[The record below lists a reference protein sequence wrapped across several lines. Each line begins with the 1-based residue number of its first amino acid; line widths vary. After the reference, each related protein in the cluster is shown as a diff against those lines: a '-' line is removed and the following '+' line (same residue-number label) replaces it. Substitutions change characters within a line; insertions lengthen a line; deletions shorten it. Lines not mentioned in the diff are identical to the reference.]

1 MDLTIGRKG
10 LLGYIKALG
19 GSNIVKIVPSANGN
33 ASEERVAAKR
43 LKVVCGSNTSY
54 LEDMAWIGDKTPL
67 TLAELRVS
75 PANTIKPNIGSL
87 ELAEALNRVLPFTA
101 TDKARAVL
109 QCVLFT
115 AKEGKLQLISSDGF
129 TLAIVTLDYDEGEGK
144 VLVNRDELKGIAG
157 ALRKA
162 KRVRLTFQQ
171 GGEELD
177 SMSLV
182 IDTELIRY
190 RWQGSNGD
198 FPNYEA
204 VIPTEFKTSAHF
216 DTVEAIRAVNA
227 IKALRK
233 TAKDTHQIDLTIGGG
248 NMVLRNPDEIGEA
261 IIPADTDG
269 EAL

>member
-1 MDLTIGRKG
+1 M
-10 LLGYIKALG
+10 
-19 GSNIVKIVPSANGN
+19 
-33 ASEERVAAKR
+33 
-43 LKVVCGSNTSY
+43 
-54 LEDMAWIGDKTPL
+54 
-67 TLAELRVS
+67 
-75 PANTIKPNIGSL
+75 
-87 ELAEALNRVLPFTA
+87 LPFAA
-101 TDKARAVL
+101 TDDARPVL
-109 QCVLFT
+109 QCVKFI
-115 AKEGKLQLISSDGF
+115 AGEGKLKLVAADGF
-129 TLAIVTLDYDEGEGK
+129 RLAEVTLDFDEDIEGQ
-144 VLVNRDELKGIAG
+144 VLIHRDELKGIAG

-269 EAL
+269 ETL